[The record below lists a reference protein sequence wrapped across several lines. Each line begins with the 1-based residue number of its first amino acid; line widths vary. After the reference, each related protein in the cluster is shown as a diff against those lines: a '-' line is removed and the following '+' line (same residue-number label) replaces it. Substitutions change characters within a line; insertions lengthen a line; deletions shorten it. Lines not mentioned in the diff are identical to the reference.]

1 MPETRAPRV
10 RGAVTYAARLAAQPR
25 LLLAVKTA
33 VAAVLAWYLAPMI
46 PFAEDQ
52 YSYYGAL
59 GALVTMHPTVAR
71 SARVGGE
78 VLMGLVLGIAL
89 SLCGVAALRAGVPG
103 GLVLGVVIGVAVLLG
118 GWRFLGTGGDWV
130 ALAGLFVLLAAG
142 GDPEGFSVSYLGT
155 VAFGIVIGIAVN
167 LLVVPPLYIR
177 RAGEQLSLLRDEL
190 TTLLDEAS
198 DALARGDVDRD
209 GLAPALARVDEVSTT
224 VREEVREAEESAR
237 ANPRRRR
244 HVDERDE
251 NMRRM
256 EAMERLGYLAHELVE
271 LLVDVQDA
279 DPALGPDGRQALAR
293 AIAEVSDLVAAPVG
307 DPDARSRLAAA
318 SRALDAYEA
327 GIVSPDPGLR
337 RETAAAAAIDL
348 CLRRIID
355 ATRPFV

>member
-1 MPETRAPRV
+1 M
-10 RGAVTYAARLAAQPR
+10 
-25 LLLAVKTA
+25 
-33 VAAVLAWYLAPMI
+33 
-46 PFAEDQ
+46 
-52 YSYYGAL
+52 
-59 GALVTMHPTVAR
+59 
-71 SARVGGE
+71 
-78 VLMGLVLGIAL
+78 
-89 SLCGVAALRAGVPG
+89 
-103 GLVLGVVIGVAVLLG
+103 
-118 GWRFLGTGGDWV
+118 GGDRV

-142 GDPEGFSVSYLGT
+142 GDPEGYSVSYLGT

-209 GLAPALARVDEVSTT
+209 GLALALARVDEVSTT

-244 HVDERDE
+244 HIDERDE

-256 EAMERLGYLAHELVE
+256 EAMERLGYLAHELVD

-293 AIAEVSDLVAAPVG
+293 AIAKVSNLVAAPVG

-318 SRALDAYEA
+318 TRALDAYEA
-327 GIVSPDPGLR
+327 GIVSPDSGLR

-355 ATRPFV
+355 ASRPFV